1 MTLDET
7 GNISPTSH
15 LQYSSIVIALG
26 CLAYG
31 VFATP
36 PTGLSHAGLLTL
48 GVFGFGLILWQSKAI
63 PLVTTGL
70 LVVGLLY
77 AFGVADSFGEAT
89 SGFSSTLFFF
99 FFSILILGRSISK
112 VGLDMHVAR
121 RLLATSSTPQT
132 SLHQLGKY
140 VLLLSFIMPS
150 GLARMVAFMPIIDEV
165 RNMYGLDR
173 ESPFA
178 TSSFLLLGQLNPI
191 ASMSLMT
198 GGGLSI
204 IGAQLIHTAG
214 YTVNWLDWIA
224 YMLPPTIFIYVLG
237 FLAVAWLYPPMGG
250 DNPRHMQRD
259 TRSTEP
265 LTRPQRAVMLVMG
278 GTLLAWAV
286 GSFLQLPT
294 LLPAIVAVGLLA
306 APPVRVLG
314 PEDFSTISWG
324 ILFLVGSMLSLIEV
338 LEATGT
344 FEWLIEAV
352 SGVILF
358 GAFDAPTAVAVLL
371 AIVVGMRLL
380 FPTGSTCLLVM
391 IPIVISF
398 GRTYDLNVL
407 YLSLSTVLLVG
418 STVLVPLHLPP
429 SLLAYN
435 RGFVDSREVFVY
447 GLCTLVFAVL
457 SVCVA
462 WSIYW
467 PFVENTLS

>member
-1 MTLDET
+1 MTTDDPGEV
-7 GNISPTSH
+7 SAPSH
-15 LQYSSIVIALG
+15 LQYASIVLALT

-36 PTGLSHAGLLTL
+36 PTGLSRTGLLAL

-63 PLVTTGL
+63 PLVATGL

-77 AFGVADSFGEAT
+77 ALGITESFREAT

-99 FFSILILGRSISK
+99 FFTILTLGHSISK
-112 VGLDMHVAR
+112 VGLDMRVAR
-121 RLLATSSTPQT
+121 RLLATSSTPRA
-132 SLHQLGKY
+132 SHRQLGKY
-140 VLLLSFIMPS
+140 VLLLSFVMPS
-150 GLARMVAFMPIIDEV
+150 GLARMVAFTPIIDEV

-173 ESPFA
+173 ESSFA

-204 IGAQLIHTAG
+204 IGAQLVHTAG
-214 YTVNWLDWIA
+214 YSIDWVGWA
-224 YMLPPTIFIYVLG
+224 VYMLPPTVFIYVLG
-237 FLAVAWLYPPMGG
+237 FLAVAWLHPPTGG
-250 DNPRHMQRD
+250 NHSEDLSRY
-259 TRSTEP
+259 TRSVES
-265 LTRPQRAVMLVMG
+265 LTRPQRAVIVVMG
-278 GTLLAWAV
+278 GTLFAWAV
-286 GSFLQLPT
+286 SSFLELPT
-294 LLPAIVAVGLLA
+294 LLPAIVAVGLLS
-306 APPVRVLG
+306 APPARVLG

-324 ILFLVGSMLSLIEV
+324 ILFLVGSMLSLIEA

-352 SGVILF
+352 SSVVPFDAF
-358 GAFDAPTAVAVLL
+358 GAPTAVAILL
-371 AIVVGMRLL
+371 AIVVGMRLF
-380 FPTGSTCLLVM
+380 FPTGSTCLIVM
-391 IPIVISF
+391 VPIVISF

-435 RGFVDSREVFVY
+435 RGFVDTREVFVY
-447 GLCTLVFAVL
+447 GLCTLAFAVI
-457 SVCVA
+457 SVCLA
-462 WSIYW
+462 WSLYW
-467 PFVENTLS
+467 PLVETYIT